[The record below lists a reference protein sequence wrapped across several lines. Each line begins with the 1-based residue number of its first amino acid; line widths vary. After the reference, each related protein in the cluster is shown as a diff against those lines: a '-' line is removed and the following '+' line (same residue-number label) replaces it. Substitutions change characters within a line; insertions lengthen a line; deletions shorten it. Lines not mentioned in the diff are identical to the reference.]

1 MSRLPLEHSD
11 PHLLG
16 QYAGFVTR
24 LIAFAADQLL
34 VIGIIV
40 AVNSVVMLVLN
51 FFQLTVSDVF
61 SFSGDF
67 SDLAQLMRVLLL
79 GLGLLLNVSFYVG
92 YFIFFWM
99 LVGQTPGK
107 MLMGVRVVSVNARP
121 LSFGQAIKRLLG
133 YYLSMLPFFMG
144 FFWILVSDSRQ
155 GWHDK
160 IARTYVIYT
169 WRAAP
174 SFRFWRRLSH
184 AAEKRAAAYE
194 NKKG

>member
-1 MSRLPLEHSD
+1 MSRLPLDNSKPD
-11 PHLLG
+11 LLG
-16 QYAGFVTR
+16 QYAGFATR
-24 LIAFAADQLL
+24 LIAFATDQLL

-40 AVNSVVMLVLN
+40 VVNSIVMLVLS
-51 FFQLTVSDVF
+51 FFQVTVADVF
-61 SFSGDF
+61 SFSGGR
-67 SDLAQLMRVLLL
+67 STLAQWMRVLFLA
-79 GLGLLLNVSFYVG
+79 LGLLLNVSFYVG

-107 MLMGVRVVSVNARP
+107 MLMGVRVVSVDARP

-133 YYLSMLPFFMG
+133 YYLSMLPFFIG

-174 SFRFWRRLSH
+174 SLRFWRRLSR
-184 AAEKRAAAYE
+184 AAEKRAAAHE
-194 NKKG
+194 NKNG